1 VSTAKHLRQKRE
13 EQDPA
18 KRRAT
23 AVQETFRMARMYQE
37 GSPARFRIESLAMA
51 LNSVRKDPRF
61 TGAQKDA
68 KFRSLLNRAR

>member
-1 VSTAKHLRQKRE
+1 VSTAKLLKAHWVGT
-13 EQDPA
+13 A
-18 KRRAT
+18 NRRKQ

-37 GSPARFRIESLAMA
+37 GSPARFRVESLAMA

-61 TGAQKDA
+61 TSAEKDA

>member
-1 VSTAKHLRQKRE
+1 MSTAKHLRRKSE

-23 AVQETFRMARMYQE
+23 AIREMARMSRMYAE
-37 GSPARFRIESLAMA
+37 GSQGRFRIESLVQE
-51 LNSVRKDPRF
+51 LDSVRKDSRF
-61 TGAQKDA
+61 TCAQKDA

>member
-1 VSTAKHLRQKRE
+1 VSTAKHLGAHQGRVAT
-13 EQDPA
+13 D
-18 KRRAT
+18 RRKQ

-37 GSPARFRIESLAMA
+37 GSAARFRVESLAVA

-61 TGAQKDA
+61 TSAQKDA